1 MVSVLATPTTAAVA
15 SPPAVDQYT
24 RHLPSAGGGSGAARG
39 KPPVAR
45 PGLLPRKSL
54 AALSGPD
61 GQLLAQIATARD
73 LGAPARAGAGTGP
86 TSGND
91 RGLATVLANG
101 VGTGPSLALIG
112 GLGGIAVAGVWRRF
126 SRRRLSSPRHARWPE

>member
-1 MVSVLATPTTAAVA
+1 MVAVLATPTTAAVA

-24 RHLPSAGGGSGAARG
+24 RHLPSAGARSGPARG

-45 PGLLPRKSL
+45 PGLLPRKTL

-73 LGAPARAGAGTGP
+73 LGAPARAGAGTSP
-86 TSGND
+86 TSRNGG
-91 RGLATVLANG
+91 GLATVLADV

-112 GLGGIAVAGVWRRF
+112 GLGGIAVAGAWHRFFRRRGSS
-126 SRRRLSSPRHARWPE
+126 SRRA